1 MIEKSGMHHSRGCGA
16 SCLWGKQ
23 LFRRAGEERID
34 KGKAQCYNEMTVIY
48 SKRKGKLYAEY
59 ILW

>member
-34 KGKAQCYNEMTVIY
+34 KGKAQCYNEMTV
-48 SKRKGKLYAEY
+48 KGENKVSA
-59 ILW
+59 